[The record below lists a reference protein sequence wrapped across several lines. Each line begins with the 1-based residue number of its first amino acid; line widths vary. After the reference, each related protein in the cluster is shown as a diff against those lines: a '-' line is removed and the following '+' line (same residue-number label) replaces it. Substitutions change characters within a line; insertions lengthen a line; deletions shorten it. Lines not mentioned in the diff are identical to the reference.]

1 MKTVLSPKLSRIR
14 KVIEDWEPWE
24 RYGYVQRVVGLTLE
38 ARGPSVRIGQL
49 CRLLSDEPGE
59 EQLAEVVGFND
70 STIILLPLSEVH
82 GIKAGTRLQVMPTT
96 FGVGVDL
103 DLKGRILDGLGR
115 CIDGAPPALAQ
126 RRSIYGAP
134 PSPLKRQRINRPLA
148 TGIRALDGL
157 VTCGQGQRLGVFSGS
172 GVGKST
178 LLGMIARTSDADVN
192 IIGLIGERGRE
203 VRDFIED
210 DLGPEGLE
218 KSVVIV
224 ATSDQPPLLRI
235 KAAFVATTVAEYF
248 RDCGHDVLLIMDSL
262 TRFAMAQREVGLAAG
277 EPPATRGYP
286 PSVFSLLP
294 RLLERSG
301 NSDRGTMT
309 AFYSVLVEGDDMDE
323 PIADTVRGILDGH
336 IVLSRTLADEGH
348 YPAIDV
354 LRSVSR
360 LMTDVVDPDH
370 GEAAA
375 EFKRLLAAY
384 EDARDL
390 INIGAYR
397 EGSDP
402 SVDRAVA
409 KRSAMLR
416 FLRQDV
422 TDRTDMSRT
431 IDELARVMD
440 DPGDGRV
447 SE

>member
-440 DPGDGRV
+440 DSGDGRV

>member
-1 MKTVLSPKLSRIR
+1 MKSGLNTELNGIR
-14 KVIEDWEPWE
+14 GAIEDWEPWE

-82 GIKAGTRLQVMPTT
+82 GIKAGTRVQVMPTT
-96 FGVGVDL
+96 FGVGVDPN
-103 DLKGRILDGLGR
+103 LKGRILDGLGR
-115 CIDGAPPALAQ
+115 CIDGSPPPLAE
-126 RRSIYGAP
+126 RRSIYGSP

-157 VTCGQGQRLGVFSGS
+157 LTCGQGQRLGIFAGS

-178 LLGMIARTSDADVN
+178 LLGMIARASDADVN
-192 IIGLIGERGRE
+192 VIGLIGERGRE

-210 DLGPEGLE
+210 DLGPEGLH

-235 KAAFVATTVAEYF
+235 KAAFVTTTVAEYF

-301 NSDRGTMT
+301 NSDCGTMT

-323 PIADTVRGILDGH
+323 PIADSVRGILDGH
-336 IVLSRTLADEGH
+336 IVLSRALADEGH

-360 LMTDVVDPDH
+360 LMGDVVDADH
-370 GEAAA
+370 QGAAS

-384 EDARDL
+384 QDARDL

-397 EGSDP
+397 QGSDP
-402 SVDRAVA
+402 LVDRAVS
-409 KRSAMLR
+409 KRPAMLE
-416 FLRQDV
+416 FLRQTA
-422 TDRTDMSRT
+422 TDGTDISQTVEGLTR
-431 IDELARVMD
+431 LMD
-440 DPGDGRV
+440 PSDGEVR
-447 SE
+447 E